1 MSIVL
6 LENYIK
12 TLLKENKE
20 SIKVINIFDF
30 DMTLFKSTKAPKH
43 WNTKSDGF
51 WWNSEESLNQAYYKD
66 KMDSLWIEETIYS
79 AKQSAKDP
87 SALTVMCTARSKTS
101 EIVYVTNNLLR
112 LKGLKFDDN
121 CLFYKPQNFTGST
134 AEYKTSVVNKLLNA
148 YSYANK
154 VNFWE
159 DNETNLNAV
168 SEYIN
173 YNNRQGNR
181 QINYNPIL
189 VRT

>member
-12 TLLKENKE
+12 TQLKENKE

-30 DMTLFKSTKAPKH
+30 DMTLFKSTNAPKR
-43 WNTKSDGF
+43 WNTKSEGF

-66 KMDSLWIEETIYS
+66 RMDSLWIEDSVYS

-87 SALTVMCTARSKTS
+87 SALTVMCTARSETS
-101 EIVYVTNNLLR
+101 EIIYVTDNLLR

>member
-1 MSIVL
+1 M
-6 LENYIK
+6 
-12 TLLKENKE
+12 
-20 SIKVINIFDF
+20 
-30 DMTLFKSTKAPKH
+30 
-43 WNTKSDGF
+43 
-51 WWNSEESLNQAYYKD
+51 
-66 KMDSLWIEETIYS
+66 
-79 AKQSAKDP
+79 
-87 SALTVMCTARSKTS
+87 
-101 EIVYVTNNLLR
+101 
-112 LKGLKFDDN
+112 
-121 CLFYKPQNFTGST
+121 FYKPQNFTGST

>member
-30 DMTLFKSTKAPKH
+30 DMTLFKSTSAPKH

-66 KMDSLWIEETIYS
+66 KMDSLWIEDSVYKV
-79 AKQSAKDP
+79 KQSAEDP
-87 SALTVMCTARSKTS
+87 NALTVMCTARSETS

-112 LKGLKFDDN
+112 LKRLKFDDN
-121 CLFYKPQNFTGST
+121 CLFYKPQYFRGST
-134 AEYKTSVVNKLLNA
+134 AEYKTSVVNKLLNT
-148 YSYANK
+148 YSFANK

-168 SEYIN
+168 SKYID
-173 YNNRQGNR
+173 YNNKQNNR
-181 QINYNPIL
+181 KIEFNPFL
-189 VRT
+189 VRV